1 MITTEIDV
9 VNHPIDDPAFRQTC
23 RRHLDTTGA
32 LVLEK
37 FFTAD
42 AVAAVLDQS
51 ENSRLDAYF
60 TSDDH
65 TVYLEPPDTAFAA
78 DHPRNRLIVSTKG
91 CLTDDQI
98 PEESPL
104 RTVYESEAFRSFLCS
119 VLDVEELHRY
129 ADPLSSINV
138 HFHEHGQELGWHF
151 DNSSFAV
158 TALIQA
164 PEGGGR
170 FDYIP
175 VLRDTNSG
183 DMNFDGVGRAL
194 AGEIPHITLD
204 LEPGCLVLF
213 RGRDSLHRVT
223 PSRGDRVRIL
233 AVLAYNT
240 APDVALSE
248 SARQT
253 FFGRLS

>member
-1 MITTEIDV
+1 MIAASIDV
-9 VNHPIDDPAFRQTC
+9 ASHPIGDPLYRTAC
-23 RRHLDTTGA
+23 REQLDRAGA
-32 LVLEK
+32 LVLRD
-37 FFTAD
+37 FFRAEAIATI
-42 AVAAVLDQS
+42 LDES
-51 ENSRLDAYF
+51 LARRDDVYF
-60 TSDDH
+60 TVDDH
-65 TVYLEPPDTAFAA
+65 TAYLDPPDAAFAP
-78 DHPRNRLIVSTKG
+78 DHPRNRAVASTKG

-98 PEESPL
+98 STNSPL
-104 RTVYESEAFRSFLCS
+104 RVVYDSPEFRSFLCS
-119 VLDVEELHRY
+119 VLGVEELHPY

-138 HFHEHGQELGWHF
+138 HFHEHGHELGWHF

-175 VLRDTNSG
+175 DLRDSESG
-183 DMNFDGVGRAL
+183 DMNFAGVDRVLRGDA
-194 AGEIPHITLD
+194 AFVTLD
-204 LEPGCLVLF
+204 VEPGCLVLF

-223 PSRGDRVRIL
+223 PTSGDRARVL

-240 APDVALSE
+240 EPGVSLSE
-248 SARQT
+248 AARLT